1 MNLNKPSTRL
11 NSHDRYT
18 KVPRYEIKIPCEPHR
33 LPQIQALVRLHP
45 AHWRVAY
52 PPRQV
57 NNVYF
62 DTADYQG
69 LNGNLSGV
77 GTRGKLRLRWY
88 GSCLDTIAQAHL
100 ELKYREGAVGW
111 KGIWP
116 LDITLDLARQSWP
129 QICQRIRETADAQ
142 ANSWLARY
150 AYPVLINHY
159 QRAYYVTTDQKVRLT
174 IDTQLRAYG
183 QRFSDHPN
191 LRRLAVIADR
201 VVVELKALT
210 DQLSYQRLTEA
221 LSHFPL
227 RPDRHSKYV
236 RGMLAAPDFDGVE
249 LL

>member
-1 MNLNKPSTRL
+1 MARP
-11 NSHDRYT
+11 
-18 KVPRYEIKIPCEPHR
+18 PRYEFKIPCPPTL
-33 LPQIQALVRLHP
+33 LPEVEAWVRLHP

-88 GSCLDTIAQAHL
+88 GSCLDTVAGARL

-116 LDITLDLARQSWP
+116 LDITLDLECKSWP
-129 QICQRIRETADAQ
+129 EVCQSIRGAADAR
-142 ANSWLARY
+142 ASSWLAQF
-150 AYPVLINHY
+150 AYPALINHY
-159 QRAYYVTTDQKVRLT
+159 QRAYHVTTDQKVRLT
-174 IDTQLRAYG
+174 IDTRLRAYD
-183 QRFSDHPN
+183 QRFSGRPN
-191 LRRLAVIADR
+191 LCRPAVIADR
-201 VVVELKALT
+201 VVIELKAPT
-210 DQLSYQRLTEA
+210 DRLSYQRLVEA
-221 LSHFPL
+221 LAHFPF

>member
-1 MNLNKPSTRL
+1 MNTVIQ
-11 NSHDRYT
+11 T
-18 KVPRYEIKIPCEPHR
+18 PRYEVKIPCEPHH

-52 PPRQV
+52 PPRQI

-88 GSCLDTIAQAHL
+88 GPCLDTITEARL
-100 ELKYREGAVGW
+100 ELKYREGAVGG

-116 LDITLDLARQSWP
+116 LAITLDLAYKSWP
-129 QICQRIRETADAQ
+129 EICHSIRETADAP
-142 ANSWLARY
+142 AASWLAQF

-159 QRAYYVTTDQKVRLT
+159 QREYYVTTDHQVRLT
-174 IDTQLRAYG
+174 VDTRLRAFG
-183 QRFSDHPN
+183 QRFSDRPN
-191 LRRLAVIADR
+191 LRRPAVIADR
-201 VVVELKALT
+201 VIIELKAPT
-210 DQLSYQRLTEA
+210 DRASYQRLTKA
-221 LSHFPL
+221 LAYFPL